1 MEYNGVSAIILLW
14 GFITFG
20 FAIAELVLL
29 RGDFFH
35 FSLGGVGAIICHVL
49 DLDILIQVAVF
60 VVVSGLSFLL
70 LRPLFRKIAE
80 KNATVHEEGLDLLV
94 GLEGKVIQKI
104 DMDAGTGRVDI
115 NGRPVKAVPADP
127 QQKYNVGDLMV
138 VTALDGDKLVVKKA
152 KKTKK
157 RR

>member
-35 FSLGGVGAIICHVL
+35 FSLGGVGAIICHVQGL
-49 DLDILIQVAVF
+49 DFTVQAAVF

-70 LRPLFRKIAE
+70 LRPLFRKVAA

-94 GLEGKVIQKI
+94 GLEGRVIQKI
-104 DMDAGTGRVDI
+104 DMDVGTGRIDV
-115 NGRPVKAVPADP
+115 NGRPVKAIPVDP
-127 QQKYNVGDLMV
+127 QQKYNVGDRV
-138 VTALDGDKLVVKKA
+138 ESTGLDGDRLIVRKA
-152 KKTKK
+152 RK
-157 RR
+157 RK